1 MANDISALSS
11 KNTTCTRRPSH
22 QPIALRA
29 AAPSTT
35 NINRGFA
42 SSAKVISCTTFP
54 TNHSDDTGLDGSLK
68 WDTFVSLRPF
78 IRCKQILIY
87 YSPFHLQLSPH
98 SQHMEGKI
106 SERNIP
112 ICASCSSCSR
122 LKQHRILI
130 KFPSCF
136 CV

>member
-1 MANDISALSS
+1 MIHQAYPPKTPPAPDAHL
-11 KNTTCTRRPSH
+11 PS
-22 QPIALRA
+22 PSLRGA
-29 AAPSTT
+29 ATPSTT
-35 NINRGFA
+35 NVNRGFA

-54 TNHSDDTGLDGSLK
+54 TNHRDDTGLDGSLK

-87 YSPFHLQLSPH
+87 YSPFPFATFTPQPAHR
-98 SQHMEGKI
+98 GKI
-106 SERNIP
+106 SEQNIP
-112 ICASCSSCSR
+112 ISALCSSCSR

-130 KFPSCF
+130 KFPSCL